1 MVSADGISGRRC
13 RSVPNTM
20 RREESVP
27 RCTCRRDSSEHRI
40 PAFDYD
46 DWRRDND
53 EVRSVRVNPLVRII
67 VQRMRDP
74 LGAMAYRMRDSA
86 TLSRVGVM
94 AG

>member
-1 MVSADGISGRRC
+1 MVSADGISRRRC
-13 RSVPNTM
+13 RRALNAM
-20 RREESVP
+20 QREEIDDASYVSA
-27 RCTCRRDSSEHRI
+27 RFHRHRI

-46 DWRRDND
+46 DCGRDNE

-86 TLSRVGVM
+86 MLSRVGVM

>member
-13 RSVPNTM
+13 RSVPNTTQRDEPM
-20 RREESVP
+20 P
-27 RCTCRRDSSEHRI
+27 RSTYRLDSSEHRI

-53 EVRSVRVNPLVRII
+53 EIRSVRVNPLVRII

-74 LGAMAYRMRDSA
+74 LGAMAYRRRDSA
-86 TLSRVGVM
+86 TLSSVGVM